1 MRLFVLNLGNTTL
14 SGGIFSGTRL
24 ISKFRIPSDLPTRR
38 LAAGIAARLRRPPD
52 LAVLCSVVPSLTP
65 RVAGTLRRST
75 GAGPLVLDALSD
87 HGLSIGYGRPGELG
101 ADRVA
106 AALGARTLFPG
117 RNLVVVD
124 CGTATTVTALDS
136 AGRIHGGAIMPGV
149 ALWSEMLAR
158 RTAQLPLVTGQ
169 RSPRAVGRSPSEAI
183 ASGIHHGH
191 VGAISHLIDR
201 IAREAFGVRPY
212 QILGTGGNAPRFRRE
227 KLFTR
232 LEPDLILHGLRAFA
246 ARIHDHV

>member
-1 MRLFVLNLGNTTL
+1 MRLLVLNLGNTTL
-14 SGGIFSGTRL
+14 SGGTFSGKRL
-24 ISKFRIPSDLPTRR
+24 ISRFRIPSDLPPRR
-38 LAAGIAARLRRPPD
+38 LAMEIGARIGGHPD
-52 LAVLCSVVPSLTP
+52 LGVMCSVVPSLTR
-65 RVAGTLRRST
+65 RVASTLRRST
-75 GAGPLVLDALSD
+75 GSAPLILDALSD
-87 HGLSIGYGRPGELG
+87 HGLSIGYRRPGELG

-149 ALWSEMLAR
+149 ALWAHMLAR
-158 RTAQLPLVTGQ
+158 RTAQLPLVSKWQ
-169 RSPRAVGRSPSEAI
+169 SPRPIGRSPSEAI

-191 VGAISHLIDR
+191 VGAIFHLVDR
-201 IAREAFGVRPY
+201 IAREAFGGQPD